1 MKTLALPVALTLVA
15 TAQAATDPLIAQ
27 TLNQHY
33 PVNADASARLAR
45 ASDGKQR
52 ECHYY
57 RVDDDEY
64 CMTLHRWCPKMYA
77 DKRRANKKQRRHG
90 IFELCKFKL
99 PFAVPV
105 AVGRI

>member
-15 TAQAATDPLIAQ
+15 TAQAATAPLIAQ

-64 CMTLHRWCPKMYA
+64 CMTLTAHRTNAATCFSPAK
-77 DKRRANKKQRRHG
+77 
-90 IFELCKFKL
+90 I
-99 PFAVPV
+99 
-105 AVGRI
+105 